1 MHPGEVTEPCPA
13 AWGPLRGARA
23 GVLTVSAVALAEA
36 AHAVSDGCISLTGL
50 LVSLGLCWPA
60 AVAVLGRRRRLPS
73 LLGWLLGMQVV
84 LHLLLESLCGEVVS
98 GRESL
103 TAHLSVAPSGR
114 MLAAHALAVVLA
126 AVLLGRADAKVW
138 MVAALRRAGVLTA
151 PLVVAQPPLTRR
163 TRRVAPGAPV
173 VRSRWDGPRPS
184 RRGPP
189 ALLAP

>member
-1 MHPGEVTEPCPA
+1 MTEPSSA
-13 AWGPLRGARA
+13 AWGPLRGVRA
-23 GVLTVSAVALAEA
+23 GVLAVAAVALAEG
-36 AHAVSDGCISLTGL
+36 AHAVTDGCISFTGL
-50 LVSLGLCWPA
+50 LVALGVCWPA
-60 AVAVLGRRRRLPS
+60 AVAVLGRQRGVLH

-84 LHLLLESLCGEVVS
+84 LHVLLESLCGEVVS
-98 GRESL
+98 GREPL
-103 TAHLSVAPSGR
+103 LAHLSVAPSGR

-138 MVAALRRAGVLTA
+138 VVAALRRAGVLVV
-151 PLVVAQPPLTRR
+151 PLRVVHPPATLR
-163 TRRVAPGAPV
+163 TRRAVRDEVV